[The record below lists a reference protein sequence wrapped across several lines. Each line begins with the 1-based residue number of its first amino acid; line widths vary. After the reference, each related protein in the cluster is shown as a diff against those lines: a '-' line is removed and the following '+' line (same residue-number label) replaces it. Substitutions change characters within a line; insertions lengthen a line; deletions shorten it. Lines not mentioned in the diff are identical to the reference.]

1 MWFRRKRS
9 SVASPR
15 FYVYVSE
22 SKVDMLLMQIDPGSQ
37 KKVTA
42 EFGINFKLLSAKHTQ
57 ETVTLEDKFQRV
69 AAVEWY
75 IRNRADF
82 GTVDAPAEY
91 FGGTATLRWGP
102 YGYGN
107 SPLVWFAGSTERT
120 ILGLGGSSR
129 NVIGSLPY
137 EDGTRNFPYSQLPG
151 ILDLLWEY
159 ELDPNYGWPTP
170 ESFPG
175 LEYELTTVRRA
186 AVDMTG
192 PATRLEFMAKRL
204 LSGPSPSPRED
215 PQPDMSVL
223 LGLRFSSRCMSN
235 SPPADSPA

>member
-75 IRNRADF
+75 IRNRAD
-82 GTVDAPAEY
+82 
-91 FGGTATLRWGP
+91 L
-102 YGYGN
+102 
-107 SPLVWFAGSTERT
+107 
-120 ILGLGGSSR
+120 
-129 NVIGSLPY
+129 
-137 EDGTRNFPYSQLPG
+137 
-151 ILDLLWEY
+151 
-159 ELDPNYGWPTP
+159 
-170 ESFPG
+170 
-175 LEYELTTVRRA
+175 
-186 AVDMTG
+186 
-192 PATRLEFMAKRL
+192 
-204 LSGPSPSPRED
+204 GPSTHPLSTSAAPRHCVGDHMGTGIRRWSGSQEARSE
-215 PQPDMSVL
+215 QSWV
-223 LGLRFSSRCMSN
+223 
-235 SPPADSPA
+235 